1 MWNAIPC
8 HDRVLR
14 ERKTSG
20 APLLHDSIAPC
31 QHRTLGHRP
40 GPRFTESVKPARKHF
55 SARDRRVPDHA
66 SERADGLRR
75 PAAVPWAGLLA
86 LLGATVGC
94 ALLPLGNWNGVLSLA
109 IAAIKAM
116 LVVLCFMRLRGLLLV
131 VVMVAP
137 LIALAL
143 MFGLTHAD
151 YATRVWVAAPWQ
163 VPVPE

>member
-1 MWNAIPC
+1 M
-8 HDRVLR
+8 
-14 ERKTSG
+14 
-20 APLLHDSIAPC
+20 
-31 QHRTLGHRP
+31 
-40 GPRFTESVKPARKHF
+40 
-55 SARDRRVPDHA
+55 
-66 SERADGLRR
+66 
-75 PAAVPWAGLLA
+75 PWAGLLA